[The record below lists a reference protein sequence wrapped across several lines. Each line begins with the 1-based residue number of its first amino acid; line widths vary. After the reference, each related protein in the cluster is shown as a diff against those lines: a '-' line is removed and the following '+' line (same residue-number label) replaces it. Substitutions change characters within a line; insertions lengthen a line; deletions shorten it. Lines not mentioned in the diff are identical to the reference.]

1 MSERETAK
9 QRRENE
15 IEFSRI
21 VAFSDGVFAIAITLL
36 VLNLGIE
43 SGVPGDRL
51 WHEVWELHED
61 FIAFAISFAVIG
73 RFWILHHRF
82 FGQVEAFDSRLIR
95 LNILYLG
102 TIVLIP
108 FSSQLLGEYG
118 GEAAAVVVYAVNLA
132 ACVVVGFWMNAYAH
146 NAGLTTIDTATH
158 QENRNPSDLH
168 LRRLPGGDP
177 TRLRRAEL
185 RAAAVAGAVLRPLAP
200 ARRALDELAFRGRFP
215 MRLRICV
222 SAVVAIALVSAPAA
236 AAVRATADEDGAGS
250 PSGPSALP
258 IRAPGHGSCTERPHS
273 DPG

>member
-1 MSERETAK
+1 MSETETAK

-61 FIAFAISFAVIG
+61 FVAFAISFAVIG

-82 FGQVEAFDSRLIR
+82 FSQVEAFDSRLIR

-146 NAGLTTIDTATH
+146 NAGLTTIDATAH
-158 QENRNPSDLH
+158 HENRI
-168 LRRLPGGDP
+168 
-177 TRLRRAEL
+177 RAIYISAVFL
-185 RAAAVAGAVLRPLAP
+185 AAIPLAFVAP
-200 ARRALDELAFRGRFP
+200 NYAPLLWLALFFDPSPRLAARG
-215 MRLRICV
+215 
-222 SAVVAIALVSAPAA
+222 SGAIPN
-236 AAVRATADEDGAGS
+236 G
-250 PSGPSALP
+250 
-258 IRAPGHGSCTERPHS
+258 I
-273 DPG
+273 